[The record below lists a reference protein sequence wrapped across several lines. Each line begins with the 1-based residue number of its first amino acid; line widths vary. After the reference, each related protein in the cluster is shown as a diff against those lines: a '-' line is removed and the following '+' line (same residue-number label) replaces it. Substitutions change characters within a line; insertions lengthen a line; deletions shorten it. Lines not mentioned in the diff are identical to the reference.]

1 MHTNKFIIIDI
12 FNVDSTTKL
21 LLGQQH

>member
-12 FNVDSTTKL
+12 FNVASTTKL
-21 LLGQQH
+21 LLGQQR